1 MNCHTSSGTGA
12 GILYSPLSA
21 SYIFRT
27 VFTRDDRRAGEKTT
41 GGLSEVMGSGSR
53 CGDGSGSPKDNLV
66 WVTGRDAFSLSLVV
80 VGVDGNNEEGLNVIV
95 VDLSCDGKDAT
106 AGGV

>member
-1 MNCHTSSGTGA
+1 MNCHTSSGTDA

-21 SYIFRT
+21 SYTFRT

-41 GGLSEVMGSGSR
+41 GGLLFEITGSGSR

-66 WVTGRDAFSLSLVV
+66 WVTGLGAFSLSLVV
-80 VGVDGNNEEGLNVIV
+80 VGVDGNN
-95 VDLSCDGKDAT
+95 
-106 AGGV
+106 